1 MTMIVEAV
9 GALIL
14 SLALGGCVTI
24 DKRVYVHSKGMA
36 TVNMTS
42 GTSLEDVIDAT
53 VPLRK

>member
-9 GALIL
+9 GAIIL
-14 SLALGGCVTI
+14 SLVLGGCVTI
-24 DKRVYVHSKGMA
+24 DKRVYVHSKGAA